1 MADYYLGEED
11 GFFMLDDPMTEL
23 DDERKVI
30 ASQLLTEIAEQKQI
44 FVFTCHGSHRDLYEG
59 NLVEFA

>member
-1 MADYYLGEED
+1 
-11 GFFMLDDPMTEL
+11 MTEL
-23 DDERKVI
+23 DDERKVF

-44 FVFTCHGSHRDLYEG
+44 FIFTCHGSHRDLYEG